1 ERFLNW
7 ITGRADTATLGA
19 LERIERAT
27 GFAGMAD
34 ILEAIYRAE
43 GGPRARVPYGMTG
56 FEEMGRR
63 FTREINQQRF
73 EEILAATGIQEGSE
87 DFFAAAA
94 AVSVLHY
101 WDTFKQQF
109 PEIGERTFL
118 ELEPQLQRL
127 FIEHMGRGFAPPSAH
142 RLNVN
147 WAPNVIGI
155 LGITG
160 GGSFQSGTPW
170 TGWGPVDEVAGV

>member
-1 ERFLNW
+1 SSRRRHTRFSRDWSSDVALPILRTVWSWTINVPQWWERFLNW
-7 ITGRADTATLGA
+7 ITGRADTSTLGA

-34 ILEAIYRAE
+34 ILGAIYRAE

-63 FTREINQQRF
+63 FAREVNQQRF
-73 EEILAATGIQEGSE
+73 EEILTATGIQEGSE

-109 PEIGERTFL
+109 PEVGARTFA
-118 ELEPQLQRL
+118 ELEP
-127 FIEHMGRGFAPPSAH
+127 A
-142 RLNVN
+142 
-147 WAPNVIGI
+147 
-155 LGITG
+155 
-160 GGSFQSGTPW
+160 
-170 TGWGPVDEVAGV
+170 